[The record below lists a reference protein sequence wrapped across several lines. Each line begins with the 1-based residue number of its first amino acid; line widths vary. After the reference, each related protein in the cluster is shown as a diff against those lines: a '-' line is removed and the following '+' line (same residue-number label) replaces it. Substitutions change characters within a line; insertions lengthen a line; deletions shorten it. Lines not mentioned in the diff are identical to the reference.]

1 MKPQGRADLVTHLTG
16 LGLTADQVTF
26 IAGIFESEAARL
38 PRSTPFSS
46 SGMYPSFKNRSA
58 ILRESRTGEL
68 PYYRLLEH
76 DPDVIAYAHQPDCPI
91 HVSWTMKDGGKR
103 NAVRNEDVLV
113 VRRHQ
118 VAIVAIKTE
127 AVLAEL
133 ANERVDDY
141 VRDPETGKWR
151 CPSAEAYLAPFGIEF
166 EVVTPA
172 ELPKTFV
179 RNLEALGAAF
189 RAPLPDPATLMAVVK
204 RVRIEPG
211 VPLADVV
218 GENLTLGEAQVLI
231 AAGIVYGNLERD
243 DLSHPRAFPLYPSRA
258 VAEALATRHTPSFAI
273 GGVRPAPLSLA
284 SGSRFG
290 WVGATLEVIAA
301 GPVEVILRD
310 VAAGP
315 HATTTALRATL
326 EAAWHDGSLIPQSG
340 VEPKAG
346 PHSGVL
352 LARTRYE
359 ATGQEGLEAA
369 QHRRE
374 LLTAWTSTGQV
385 PAGTSRRSLRRWEK
399 DRRAMEALTGDPF
412 VGLCPDPRSGNKSA
426 RLDGRTSA
434 IIDATIGE
442 VFLVPNGTTV
452 ANVVAEVAR
461 RCREAKVPE
470 AHRRTVERRIAEIPT
485 DDVVLAREG
494 RKAAYRHRQFAP
506 LDPDAAAPNGD
517 FAWAVAHID
526 GTQLDLET
534 AHRETGL
541 PLGRPWLHRMVDGA
555 HGRGARPLRR
565 LRRAIRGGRP
575 RAPLALRLAL
585 GSAAAQDRRRPRVRA
600 PRARAHDLLPGL
612 RGRDR
617 LAPEVA
623 ASPRRPRGAR
633 IPDARPRPALLDRGE
648 HPDASQRAPADQGG
662 RPDARGDPRP
672 RLARRRARG
681 VQRDRRA
688 ADRPAPGP
696 DPARRARRR
705 PRRARRIDD
714 PLRGARRAAPVPHHG
729 PGRGG
734 HAHAPPRPG
743 VHRRPPRLPPRVV
756 QGPPAGRHEATRPQG
771 ARRSLVRP
779 RRCRRALRPGGV
791 PVARPGPGH
800 LGGRDQSRRRRADP
814 DRHGRRTREPRGE
827 DRARRAAR
835 ADPRDGRP
843 TPGAPARRD
852 ERSHPGCPSGG
863 RHRPDGHACA
873 PSVPVVDAPPDDD
886 PWAYAW
892 EGTRMTARHNALRFA
907 IPPSLGAPSHEGED
921 R

>member
-1 MKPQGRADLVTHLTG
+1 MTPQSRGDLITHLSG
-16 LGLTADQVTF
+16 LGLALDQVTF

-38 PRSTPFSS
+38 PRSTAFSS

-91 HVSWTMKDGGKR
+91 HVSWTLKDGGRR

-113 VRRHQ
+113 VRRHR
-118 VAIVAIKTE
+118 VVIVAIKTE
-127 AVLAEL
+127 EVLAEL

-151 CPSAEAYLAPFGIEF
+151 CPSAEEYLAPFGIEF

-172 ELPKTFV
+172 EFPTTLV
-179 RNLEALGAAF
+179 RNLEGLGAAF
-189 RAPLPDPATLMAVVK
+189 RAPLPDPATLMEVVK

-218 GENLTLGEAQVLI
+218 GETVTMGEAQVLV

-243 DLSHPRAFPLYPSRA
+243 DLNHPRAFPLYPSRA

-273 GGVRPAPLSLA
+273 GSVRAAPLSLA
-284 SGSRFG
+284 SGARFA

-301 GPVEVILRD
+301 GPLEVILRD
-310 VAAGP
+310 VAAGK
-315 HATTTALRATL
+315 HATTTILRTTL
-326 EAAWHDGSLIPQSG
+326 EAAWHGGSLIPQNG
-340 VEPKAG
+340 VGPSAG

-359 ATGQEGLEAA
+359 ATGQDGLEDA
-369 QHRRE
+369 QQRRE
-374 LLTAWTSTGQV
+374 LLTAWTATGQI

-426 RLDGRTSA
+426 RLDCRTSA

-461 RCREAKVPE
+461 RCRDAKVPE
-470 AHRRTVERRIAEIPT
+470 AHRRTVERRIAQIPT
-485 DDVVLAREG
+485 EDIVLAREG

-541 PLGRPWLHRMVDGA
+541 PLGRPWLHRMVDGRTGEELA
-555 HGRGARPLRR
+555 RYVGYVEPSEAVVLELLWRCVSRWGVLPLKIVADLGSEHRGLALTTCCLAYGVETDWRPKSRPRHGAPVERAFLTVDLDLLYAIAGNTQTRRNVRQQTKEVDPTRAAIHDLAWLDGVLEEYNAIVGKRIAQNLGQARHDALLAGLAARAGSTIPFVAPDER
-565 LRRAIRGGRP
+565 LRFLTMAPVERVTRTLNAVQGFTVGRHTYHHE
-575 RAPLALRLAL
+575 
-585 GSAAAQDRRRPRVRA
+585 SF
-600 PRARAHDLLPGL
+600 
-612 RGRDR
+612 RD
-617 LAPEVA
+617 
-623 ASPRRPRGAR
+623 
-633 IPDARPRPALLDRGE
+633 
-648 HPDASQRAPADQGG
+648 
-662 RPDARGDPRP
+662 P
-672 RLARRRARG
+672 RLAGTKRPVRMALG
-681 VQRDRRA
+681 DPSYVLVDVGGHYVRA
-688 ADRPAPGP
+688 AC
-696 DPARRARRR
+696 
-705 PRRARRIDD
+705 
-714 PLRGARRAAPVPHHG
+714 
-729 PGRGG
+729 
-734 HAHAPPRPG
+734 
-743 VHRRPPRLPPRVV
+743 
-756 QGPPAGRHEATRPQG
+756 
-771 ARRSLVRP
+771 RSLARIRVTSEAEISHVGAEQTRTGTVAALANRKVKIELAGLHARSRETVEE
-779 RRCRRALRPGGV
+779 RRERLRAETNAATQAAHPAAGI
-791 PVARPGPGH
+791 
-800 LGGRDQSRRRRADP
+800 
-814 DRHGRRTREPRGE
+814 EPT
-827 DRARRAAR
+827 AM
-835 ADPRDGRP
+835 P
-843 TPGAPARRD
+843 
-852 ERSHPGCPSGG
+852 
-863 RHRPDGHACA
+863 A
-873 PSVPVVDAPPDDD
+873 PSVPVANPLADDD

-892 EGTRMTARHNALRFA
+892 EGLA
-907 IPPSLGAPSHEGED
+907 
-921 R
+921 